1 MVKDGNEVEQEH
13 KRKSCYPR
21 IKYIRYIHAYDLDMD
36 HQRCK
41 NIYSF
46 KILSENSSWSSL
58 KNTSQTVL
66 LHKQTQRTLM
76 KEQEQHLEFYSY
88 VAHIYTFVDFGF
100 FGSNLSFFSV
110 FVAKWKIAWIVIK
123 KIKEKKCIREP
134 F

>member
-58 KNTSQTVL
+58 NI
-66 LHKQTQRTLM
+66 LHKLCYCTNKHKGL
-76 KEQEQHLEFYSY
+76 
-88 VAHIYTFVDFGF
+88 
-100 FGSNLSFFSV
+100 
-110 FVAKWKIAWIVIK
+110 
-123 KIKEKKCIREP
+123 
-134 F
+134 